1 MTTPYPHLD
10 DAVRPYAEL
19 SVPERLD
26 YIRVDRWIDYP
37 RARRALEKLD
47 ELLLFPKR
55 ARMPNLLIFG
65 ASGMGK
71 TMIVE
76 KFLRAHPPSFD
87 DATGV
92 DHRPVVVVQMVA
104 SPDEGRF
111 YHRLLAAI
119 GAPPPTRATLG
130 QLETQSLRLLRE
142 MAPRMLVIDEVQN
155 LIAGTY
161 REQRRML
168 NLLRFLGN
176 ELRIPLVCLGSHEA
190 RDVIRGDAHLNSRFE
205 PFGLPLWR
213 HDAEFQ
219 GLIGGLLRSLPLRAP
234 SELTDS
240 AIKRLVDVN
249 GGITAAIFRMVT
261 GLATAAILDG
271 TERIT
276 PAAILKERDLL
287 PSSDVAA

>member
-1 MTTPYPHLD
+1 MTKPYPHLD

-76 KFLRAHPPSFD
+76 KFLRAHPASFD
-87 DATGV
+87 ETTGI

-111 YHRLLAAI
+111 YHRLLSAI

-130 QLETQSLRLLRE
+130 QLETQSLRLLQE
-142 MAPRMLVIDEVQN
+142 MAPRVLVIDEVQN

-205 PFGLPLWR
+205 PFGLPPWR
-213 HDAEFQ
+213 HDADFQ
-219 GLIGGLLRSLPLRAP
+219 GLLGGLLRSLPLRAP

-240 AIKRLVDVN
+240 AIKRLVDGN
-249 GGITAAIFRMVT
+249 CGITASIFRMVT
-261 GLATAAILDG
+261 GLAAAAIRDG

-276 PAAILKERDLL
+276 PAAILAERDL
-287 PSSDVAA
+287 PPASDVAA

>member
-1 MTTPYPHLD
+1 MTAYPHLD
-10 DAVRPYAEL
+10 PAVQGHADLPDR
-19 SVPERLD
+19 ERIEH
-26 YIRVDRWIDYP
+26 IRVDRWIDYP
-37 RARRALEKLD
+37 RARQALDKLE

-71 TMIVE
+71 TMIIE
-76 KFLRAHPPSFD
+76 KFVRANPPSFD
-87 DATGV
+87 ESSGIH
-92 DHRPVVVVQMVA
+92 HRPVIVVQMVA

-111 YHRLLAAI
+111 YHRLLSVI

-130 QLETQSLRLLRE
+130 QLETQALRLLRE
-142 MAPRMLVIDEVQN
+142 TAPRMLVIDEVQN

-176 ELRIPLVCLGSHEA
+176 ELRIPLICLGSHEA
-190 RDVIRGDAHLNSRFE
+190 RDAIRGDAHLNSRFE
-205 PFGLPLWR
+205 PYGLAPWR
-213 HDAEFQ
+213 PDADFH
-219 GLIGGLLRSLPLRAP
+219 GLIGGLLYSLPLRLP

-240 AIKRLVDVN
+240 ALKRLVEAN
-249 GGITAAIFRMVT
+249 GGITDAIFKTVR
-261 GLATAAILDG
+261 GLATDAILNG

-276 PAAILKERDLL
+276 SAAILDHRVTA
-287 PSSDVAA
+287 PTTFAA